1 METKCT
7 CFALLTPPK
16 KKKKKKTENKD
27 PIQNCFQLDYV
38 LYQKIMS

>member
-7 CFALLTPPK
+7 CFALLTK
-16 KKKKKKTENKD
+16 KKKKKKTENKN
-27 PIQNCFQLDYV
+27 PMQNCFQLDFV